1 MDNLIKGKFA
11 FIPLEIWNSY
21 GKVKFMMG
29 FSLVEMMMVILIS
42 LLILAAVYMVYLQ
55 GTLSW
60 YTTDTNIEVTGNAR
74 QAMDAMIKELANS
87 ATGYC
92 AVSTAFSTNDTITF
106 RMPSVGSIGNITWGN
121 QISYFRGGTA
131 NRQLV
136 RTETGGFANKI
147 LCNNLEDTDSDA
159 NGIIGIRFNKIATAI
174 GTIVTVTLQTRK
186 TSIKGNVLS
195 ATLINNVKLRNQ

>member
-11 FIPLEIWNSY
+11 FVPLEILSSY

-29 FSLVEMMMVILIS
+29 FSLVEMMMVILVS

-92 AVSTAFSTNDTITF
+92 TVSTAFSTNDTITF

-121 QISYFRGGTA
+121 GISYFRGGTA
-131 NRQLV
+131 NRQLI
-136 RTETGGFANKI
+136 RTEASLPDRI
-147 LCNNLEDTDSDA
+147 LCNNLEDTDIDG
-159 NGIIGIRFNKIATAI
+159 NGIIGIGFNKIATAI
-174 GTIVTVTLQTRK
+174 GTIVTVTLETRK